1 MNPNG
6 LQGSAV
12 EAKLSGAAQNAVC
25 AQASRFAFTNLRT
38 FEHFL
43 SGPSSY

>member
-25 AQASRFAFTNLRT
+25 AEARVLLSLRHNLA
-38 FEHFL
+38 HFSSL
-43 SGPSSY
+43 SLWP